1 MIAAL
6 IRLFALR
13 PFLTMAILG
22 IPVIVLIALGL
33 FTVLA
38 FKFLVFIVL
47 PIALVVWLMRRVMRP
62 SGGTA
67 T

>member
-6 IRLFALR
+6 LRLFALR

-22 IPVIVLIALGL
+22 IPVIVLIAVGL
-33 FTVLA
+33 FTIIAL
-38 FKFLVFIVL
+38 KILVFVVL
-47 PIALVVWLMRRVMRP
+47 PVALVVWLVRKLRRGDHP
-62 SGGTA
+62 A